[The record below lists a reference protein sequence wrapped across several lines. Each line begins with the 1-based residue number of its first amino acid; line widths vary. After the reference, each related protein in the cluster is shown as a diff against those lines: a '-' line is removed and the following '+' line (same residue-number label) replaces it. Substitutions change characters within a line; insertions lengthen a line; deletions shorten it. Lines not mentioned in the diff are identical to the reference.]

1 MSIATVKKMRG
12 EESAEVKTQ
21 VSGGEGQHDCDRF
34 QKIAEM
40 AYYKA
45 EQRGF
50 EPGRDQE
57 DWLEAERE
65 LDLMQKG

>member
-1 MSIATVKKMRG
+1 MPISNVKKMRF
-12 EESAEVKTQ
+12 EESTEANQ
-21 VSGGEGQHDCDRF
+21 ASGGEMQNDCDRYE
-34 QKIAEM
+34 KIAEM

-50 EPGRDQE
+50 EAGRDLE

-65 LDLMQKG
+65 FDLMQKG